1 MPNELDQFLSDVS
14 VDQSEDAF
22 NPNPEQGAEEEA
34 RQPEEEP
41 EEQPEF
47 KPKNRR
53 ERRLQ
58 QKLEAERLSS
68 IQLAE
73 KLDAV
78 LSAKGSNE
86 EADYLQAIDR
96 IYGTDSPEAL
106 AATEILKNALLGLKE
121 DAKRAA
127 LEEIRSER
135 QRESSAVAEAEEEL
149 ESIIDDLEDTYGVEL
164 TDTQEQAYFAL
175 LQKMSPKDKNG
186 EVISLADPHAVWEV
200 FAEKMSTRKPDNRA
214 KELSAR
220 SMTQSGATKDST
232 LTEDAGLRA
241 LRDMGIL

>member
-14 VDQSEDAF
+14 TEESQDPFAPALEEG
-22 NPNPEQGAEEEA
+22 EQ
-34 RQPEEEP
+34 QQEEEP
-41 EEQPEF
+41 EEQSEF

-53 ERRLQ
+53 ERRLK

-78 LSAKGSNE
+78 LSAKGATE

-121 DAKRAA
+121 DAKRSA

-149 ESIIDDLEDTYGVEL
+149 ESIMDELEDTYGVDL

-186 EVISLADPHAVWEV
+186 EVVSLADPHAVWEV
-200 FAEKMSTRKPDNRA
+200 FADKMSARKPDNRA

-220 SMTQSGATKDST
+220 SMTQSGATKDSS
-232 LTEDAGLRA
+232 LQEDAGLRA
-241 LRDMGIL
+241 LREMGIL